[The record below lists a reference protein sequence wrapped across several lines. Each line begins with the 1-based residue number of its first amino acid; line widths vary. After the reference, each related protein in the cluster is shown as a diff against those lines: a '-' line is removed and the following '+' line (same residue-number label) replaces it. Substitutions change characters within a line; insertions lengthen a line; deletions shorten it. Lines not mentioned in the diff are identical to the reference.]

1 MISPAVLKDR
11 IRKIAAYSPWYPE
24 LAGSRLKNEHLELS
38 TLPLITSSVL
48 EKFYY
53 SEDSPLTGMDGL
65 YGYRTSGTSSGR
77 RKTIY
82 YSEADEAAYLQIKLD
97 VFRKIIGP
105 AGYRSALADMGTGH
119 AAATAVQVF
128 LQLGLQAE
136 SIPFTLPVEDHLA
149 RLEAVR
155 PEVLYTMPSILER
168 ILMASEHP
176 DAYGIRHVILVGE
189 MAPAGWIRRTAAALG
204 IGTEQVTDT
213 FGSIEIGTLAYY
225 SHEHGRYLFAEGLHA
240 EGVRAE
246 ELGEGLTPLAAGEVV
261 LVLTST
267 VREAFPA
274 LRYVTYDVVRDLRPI
289 LVDGVERMSFES
301 VVKRIGPDLKHGEK
315 ISVYDIEDVV
325 GSCLGT
331 ASSVRIHVDGYGL
344 NVVVYTAGTG
354 AVDPDVLEDI
364 RLKLEER
371 IPEIGAMIQAGLLDR
386 IQVTAGEFRDEEHRI
401 AVKQKKIYYSKDE
414 GWK

>member
-1 MISPAVLKDR
+1 MIPSAVLKDR
-11 IRKIAAYSPWYPE
+11 IYKIGAYCPWYPVW
-24 LAGSRLKNEHLELS
+24 AGPHLKNDHIELS
-38 TLPLITSSVL
+38 ELPLITSSVL
-48 EKFYY
+48 ERFYY
-53 SEDSPLTGMDGL
+53 SDDSTLAGIKDL
-65 YGYRTSGTSSGR
+65 YSYRTSGTSSGR

-82 YSEADEAAYLQIKLD
+82 YSGADEEAYLRIKLE

-128 LQLGLQAE
+128 RQLGLQAE
-136 SIPFTLPVEDHLA
+136 SIPFTLPVQAHLA

-176 DAYGIRHVILVGE
+176 DSYGIRHVILVGE
-189 MAPAGWIRRTAAALG
+189 MAPKSWIRRMAAALG
-204 IGTEQVTDT
+204 IGAEQVTDT
-213 FGSIEIGTLAYY
+213 YGSIEIGTLAYY
-225 SHEHGRYLFAEGLHA
+225 SHEHNRYLLADGLYA

-246 ELGEGLTPLAAGEVV
+246 ELGEGLEPLAAGEEV

-274 LRYVTYDVVRDLRPI
+274 FRYVTYDVVRDLRPI

-301 VVKRIGPDLKHGEK
+301 IVKRIGPDLKHGEK

-331 ASSVRIHVDGYGL
+331 ASSVRVHVDGYGL
-344 NVVVYTAGTG
+344 NVVVYAPEGKTVHPG
-354 AVDPDVLEDI
+354 VLDDI

-371 IPEIGAMIQAGLLDR
+371 IPEIGAMIRAGLLGR
-386 IQVTAGEFRDEEHRI
+386 IQVTAGEFRDEEHRL
-401 AVKQKKIYYSKDE
+401 AVKQKKIYYSKNE